1 MNQTTAPA
9 ASLASVGTEMV
20 LRVFDV
26 PNLRAIPGWQ
36 DDEDTPLGRSA
47 DDVAHLAR
55 RLDIVQQT
63 LVSVA
68 AGIRRDMDRVIGGA
82 DADMPLSHGVL
93 GNSAQSL
100 DFLVVR
106 RSELFQALKRAVGLH
121 RLLAAHPSVPPPERK
136 PAAPA
141 QQKEKPLT
149 ATQRA
154 TLEAVATGKVTMY
167 ASEMRKPM
175 QVGAAGVQ
183 VDRRALNVL
192 FQRKL
197 IERDTRTSLFVGQT
211 VRPTTTGLRILAGQS
226 AAPNAEHAAAVIASP
241 RSSVPAAAARRPR

>member
-1 MNQTTAPA
+1 MSQPTAPA
-9 ASLASVGTEMV
+9 ASSASVGTEMV

-36 DDEDTPLGRSA
+36 EDEDTPLGRSA

-68 AGIRRDMDRVIGGA
+68 AGIRRDMDRVIGGD

-93 GNSAQSL
+93 SNSGQSL

-106 RSELFQALKRAVGLH
+106 RSELFQALERAVGLH
-121 RLLAAHPSVPPPERK
+121 RLLAAHPPAPPPEQK

-141 QQKEKPLT
+141 QQKEKKLT

-154 TLEAVATGKVTMY
+154 TLEAVATGKVTMH

-183 VDRRALNVL
+183 VDRKALNVL

-197 IERDTRTSLFVGQT
+197 VERDTRTSLFVGQT
-211 VRPTTTGLRILAGQS
+211 VRPTAAGLRMLAVLN
-226 AAPNAEHAAAVIASP
+226 AAPAAAPTAAVTASP
-241 RSSVPAAAARRPR
+241 RSTAPAATARRPR